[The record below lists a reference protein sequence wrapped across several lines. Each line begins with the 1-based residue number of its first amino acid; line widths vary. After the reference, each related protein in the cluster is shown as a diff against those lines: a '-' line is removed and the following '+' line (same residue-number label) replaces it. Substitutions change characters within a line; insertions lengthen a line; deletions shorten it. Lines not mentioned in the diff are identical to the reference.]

1 MKVAVLAGGVGGA
14 RMALGFAR
22 IVPPDDLSI
31 IVNVGDDDRFHGLYV
46 CPDLDTVLYTL
57 SGVVDRTQSW
67 GVADDGTR
75 ALEVLRK
82 LDAPGAWMKLG
93 DADLGLHLYRTSRL
107 AQGASLTT
115 VTEDVSHRFDVH
127 CALLPVTDD
136 ECPTM
141 VETATGVLRFQEW
154 FVRDRAGPAVTKL
167 CFQSAHKAQV
177 TERVR
182 GALRAADL
190 VVLAPSNPY
199 LSVLPMLEV
208 GGMREALHQAPG
220 LKVAVSP
227 LIGGRAIKGP
237 LVKLMSDLGVG
248 SSNSDIAASY
258 SDLVNVFVL
267 DEGDAQDAANVS
279 HRCALQV
286 EAMHTLIPDGARA
299 EVLARRLIAL
309 ASTRRTTGAA
319 R

>member
-14 RMALGFAR
+14 RMALGFAG
-22 IVPPDDLSI
+22 IVPPGDLSI

-82 LDAPGAWMKLG
+82 LDSPGAWMKLG
-93 DADLGLHLYRTSRL
+93 DADLGLHLYRTSRF
-107 AQGASLTT
+107 AQGGSLTA
-115 VTEDVSHRFDVH
+115 VTKDVSHCFGVH
-127 CALLPVTDD
+127 CALLPVSDE

-141 VETATGVLRFQEW
+141 VETATGLLRFQEW
-154 FVRDRAGPAVTKL
+154 FVRDRASPTVKQL
-167 CFQSAHKAQV
+167 RFQAAQKARI
-177 TERVR
+177 TDRVHA
-182 GALRAADL
+182 ALRAADL

-199 LSVLPMLEV
+199 LSILPMLEI
-208 GGMREALHQAPG
+208 GGMRDALRQAPG

-227 LIGGRAIKGP
+227 LIGGLAIKGP

-248 SSNSDIAASY
+248 SSNFDIAACY
-258 SDLVNVFVL
+258 SGLVDVFVV
-267 DEGDAQDAANVS
+267 DEGDSGDVGNIS
-279 HRCALQV
+279 HQCALQV
-286 EAMHTLIPDGARA
+286 AAMPTLIPDAPRA
-299 EVLARRLIAL
+299 EELARRLVEL
-309 ASTRRTTGAA
+309 TSVRRTTGAA
-319 R
+319 G